1 MGPIDRSAPERVAS
15 SVCSRLKNHV
25 AVLGAVLLLAAGAC
39 GSKDKGPKSPA
50 SPGTAGMSDSDAQGT
65 GTVTNN
71 GGAPGGGGAN
81 LPTPN
86 GTGPE
91 DPDDPGEPD
100 GGEDTP
106 AGPVKAEPPV
116 SDISEADAKQQVDA
130 SLKVAR
136 SALAASNRDPNA
148 AIKAAKEALAVD
160 PNNIDAVV
168 LLAHAYYFRKLYDT
182 AEVILLRALSS
193 PNKKISN
200 KAGQHAGLYY
210 VRGLVYDETDQ
221 GEKAQLAYEEAHKL
235 DPRHKGA
242 LLNLAVHYIQDS
254 RYAEAQ
260 GMLET
265 LTSSLGVTSAAAWN
279 NLGSAYRGRSVE
291 ANLSK
296 AQRDDFLTKAETA
309 YKRAVDRDKNYGPAY
324 YNLGLLY
331 MDAKPFPLG
340 GSDMDELKRLERAKT
355 YFSDYRTMPGADI
368 DLVDENIRQVDKAIK
383 KEQKARKKKAEPKD
397 DDW

>member
-1 MGPIDRSAPERVAS
+1 MSE
-15 SVCSRLKNHV
+15 RLKSHV

-39 GSKDKGPKSPA
+39 GGKDKGAKSPG
-50 SPGTAGMSDSDAQGT
+50 SPDTTGMSDGDAKGT
-65 GTVTNN
+65 GTVSNP
-71 GGAPGGGGAN
+71 GGAPGGNGGGAN

-91 DPDDPGEPD
+91 DPDDPNAGQDPD
-100 GGEDTP
+100 DGRS
-106 AGPVKAEPPV
+106 AAPVKAEPPV
-116 SDISEADAKQQVDA
+116 SDISEADAKQQVEA

-136 SALAASNRDPNA
+136 SALAGSNRDPNA
-148 AIKAAKEALAVD
+148 AIKATKEALAVD
-160 PNNIDAVV
+160 PNNVDAVV

-182 AEVILLRALSS
+182 ADVILLRALSS

-200 KAGQHAGLYY
+200 KAGQHAGLFY

-235 DPRHKGA
+235 DPRHRGA
-242 LLNLAVHYIQDS
+242 LLNLAVHYIKDS

-265 LTSSLGVTSAAAWN
+265 LTSSLGVTTAAAWN

-296 AQRDDFLTKAETA
+296 AQRDEFLTKAETA
-309 YKRAVDRDKNYGPAY
+309 YKRSVDRDKNYGPAY

-331 MDAKPFPLG
+331 MDAKPFPMG
-340 GSDMDELKRLERAKT
+340 GSDLDELKRLERAKT

-368 DLVDENIRQVDKAIK
+368 NLVDENLRQVDKAIK
-383 KEQKARKKKAEPKD
+383 KEQKARKKKTETKD